1 MRQFIWLRKSG
12 ETIIVKFQK
21 VVKDVCLEKAYRSHE
36 PIVVVQFKK
45 TRTTPEFSY
54 APMYSEL
61 AEILRLLIEKYSA
74 EEVFKELGLKI
85 MLEFKDKKSNEKK

>member
-1 MRQFIWLRKSG
+1 M
-12 ETIIVKFQK
+12 KFQK
-21 VVKDVCLEKAYRSHE
+21 VVKDVCLEKAYKSHE

-45 TRTTPEFSY
+45 TRSTPEFSY

-61 AEILRLLIEKYSA
+61 AEILRLLIEKYGA

-85 MLEFKDKKSNEKK
+85 MLEFKSNEKK